1 MASCVALWFCE
12 RKPAGLS
19 GRVGCSF
26 AGFRSNNLLTRRFRH
41 MPSLLRT
48 RFRGNSSGSHTP
60 SKNYA
65 GLIRLCLARGQY
77 HSRGAEPMYGAVGR
91 AFPVSARFVCMLVCR
106 HVRPRALH
114 DGKARFVAFSGLL
127 RSCKGN
133 SFFDRSICP
142 G

>member
-65 GLIRLCLARGQY
+65 GLIRLCFARSRY
-77 HSRGAEPMYGAVGR
+77 HSRRAGPVHGIVGR
-91 AFPVSARFVCMLVCR
+91 ASFLFVRGCFVFGYARAACFVR
-106 HVRPRALH
+106 I
-114 DGKARFVAFSGLL
+114 ARRGLGRFGGIL
-127 RSCKGN
+127 RSSKGN
-133 SFFDRSICP
+133 SLF
-142 G
+142 